1 MRLQP
6 ANAGA
11 AALDRLI
18 FPLQSKHVVVMI
30 HVVLRAAHERA
41 SSKKR
46 CPAIGQNCGE
56 LVW

>member
-11 AALDRLI
+11 AALDRPI
-18 FPLQSKHVVVMI
+18 FPLRSEHVVVMI
-30 HVVLRAAHERA
+30 HVVLRAARVTRQPR
-41 SSKKR
+41 KR